1 MLDPYLLA
9 ADTNSLSDRI
19 DEKLIHS
26 DTASMLADYINQSD
40 TAAMLDPY
48 LLAADTNSLSDR
60 IDEKLNISDTAS
72 MLADYIN
79 STDTAAMLDPYLLAA
94 DTNSLSNRIDEKL
107 NISDTASML
116 ADYINKSDTA
126 AMLAPYLDNTDDQV
140 IDEFALNADGKNLE
154 LSLEDDA
161 EATKQVDLS
170 DLVVEGDVTGTLAST
185 TVEKIQGVN
194 VSATTPTDGQVL
206 AYNSSSSEWR
216 PTTIFEPTLAEIY
229 DASGGQQLDDVAFT
243 AINFGTDGIVDTSD
257 YNTSTTAIEVEEDGR
272 YEITY
277 RVSIDNDNNNR
288 TGVEFRLMEDG
299 VEVPGTRSYAYSRNN
314 AIGSNTVT
322 VTKILDL
329 DANQEISVEGQVYQA
344 QGSGTDTAETV
355 ANGSSLIIKRIK

>member
-1 MLDPYLLA
+1 
-9 ADTNSLSDRI
+9 
-19 DEKLIHS
+19 
-26 DTASMLADYINQSD
+26 
-40 TAAMLDPY
+40 
-48 LLAADTNSLSDR
+48 
-60 IDEKLNISDTAS
+60 
-72 MLADYIN
+72 
-79 STDTAAMLDPYLLAA
+79 
-94 DTNSLSNRIDEKL
+94 
-107 NISDTASML
+107 
-116 ADYINKSDTA
+116 
-126 AMLAPYLDNTDDQV
+126 MLAPYLDNTDDQV